1 MCWRCEKAILREVPK
16 GEKFPVYK
24 IMTLK
29 KGFIF
34 NKLLSYYKGFEYKLR
49 SLFTS
54 KLDSPLYWAS
64 SGVYTIDKGIHSY
77 SMENDIIRK
86 EDLIFILN
94 NNRRII
100 SYPIICSVAPK
111 KYVNVKV
118 LGYIPEG
125 GKYYIN
131 EDGECVSDK
140 IILTKIIKYE

>member
-1 MCWRCEKAILREVPK
+1 MCWVCKTAVLREVPK

-24 IMTLK
+24 IMTLR

-34 NKLLSYYKGFEYKLR
+34 NELLSYYKVFKYKLH

-54 KLDSPLYWAS
+54 KLESPSYWAN
-64 SGVYTIDKGIHSY
+64 SGMYTIDEGIHSY
-77 SMENDIIRK
+77 SMENDTICEENLII
-86 EDLIFILN
+86 ILN
-94 NNRRII
+94 NNSRVI
-100 SYPIICSVAPK
+100 SYPIHPIASK

-131 EDGECVSDK
+131 KEGECVSDK
-140 IILTKIIKYE
+140 IILTKIIKL